1 MQEGEANP
9 WLKGF
14 CRLHYAMCSLVPFLS
29 PAELRSMRVA
39 AGDSWRGQC
48 WQLRFTEL
56 ALALKAEGWAAI
68 YLRQGKLSSLT
79 SHTAYPRIAWG
90 SGVGVQ

>member
-1 MQEGEANP
+1 MSSQKNLQLGEAEHVQEGEANP

-14 CRLHYAMCSLVPFLS
+14 CRLHYAIRSLVPFLS
-29 PAELRSMRVA
+29 PVDVQSTRMAG
-39 AGDSWRGQC
+39 GDSWRGEC

-68 YLRQGKLSSLT
+68 SGK
-79 SHTAYPRIAWG
+79 AR
-90 SGVGVQ
+90 